1 MDKLVIGDDF
11 EMVGYVQFYLYLE
24 FTDGT
29 STISSISF
37 DFSKDINRKILK
49 DVVEFNANYYKEKMN
64 KTQKGFKFVTKETY
78 DEFYKNFETE
88 ETLSWDEN
96 GVYVDGQKIKED
108 E

>member
-1 MDKLVIGDDF
+1 
-11 EMVGYVQFYLYLE
+11 
-24 FTDGT
+24 
-29 STISSISF
+29 
-37 DFSKDINRKILK
+37 
-49 DVVEFNANYYKEKMN
+49 MN
-64 KTQKGFKFVTKETY
+64 KTLKGFKFVTKETY